1 MRSLQGPRPTSREAV
16 DADFGQS
23 AKRFKQKI

>member
-1 MRSLQGPRPTSREAV
+1 MRSLKGQRRKSREAV